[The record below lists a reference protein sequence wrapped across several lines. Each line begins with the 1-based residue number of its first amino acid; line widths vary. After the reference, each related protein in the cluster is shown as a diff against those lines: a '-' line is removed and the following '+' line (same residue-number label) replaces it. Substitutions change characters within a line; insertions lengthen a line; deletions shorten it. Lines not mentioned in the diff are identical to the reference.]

1 MNDVPTSDHGCAR
14 VQLPNSRPTRGGKFP
29 WHSPER
35 AEFRFHIDVGFE
47 WDGARPSGLG
57 RPLEIWLKPSNRT
70 GRHGS
75 TFDVIS
81 EGIAE
86 DLSLL
91 LQHGHSI
98 GGLYRRFKPGSLHRQ
113 VCAEAWRIAY
123 AEGGDVAKLDDELF
137 PCASP
142 PAAPPGPTEAA

>member
-1 MNDVPTSDHGCAR
+1 MSDIPASDRGCAR
-14 VQLPNSRPTRGGKFP
+14 IQLPNARPTRGGKIV
-29 WHSPER
+29 WHSPEG

-47 WDGARPSGLG
+47 WAGARPTGLG

-70 GRHGS
+70 GKHGS
-75 TFDVIS
+75 TLHVLS

-98 GGLYRRFKPGSLHRQ
+98 GGLYRRYKPGSLHRQ

-123 AEGGDVAKLDDELF
+123 AEGGDVARLDDELF
-137 PCASP
+137 DG
-142 PAAPPGPTEAA
+142 AAPTEAA